1 MVICLERE
9 SAEGVLLFMMLGIIL
24 FLHSQWVE
32 GMLAI

>member
-9 SAEGVLLFMMLGIIL
+9 SAEGVLMFMMLVIML
-24 FLHSQWVE
+24 FWHCQWVE

>member
-9 SAEGVLLFMMLGIIL
+9 SAEGALMFMMLVIML
-24 FLHSQWVE
+24 FWHFQWVE